1 MSKFQA
7 TLGAC
12 AAVAV
17 SASSVPASASSFP
30 CFYEQELQSA
40 RIHDLSVM
48 LMVGALN
55 CRDMD
60 PYALRAYGDF
70 VEARTDLNVHG
81 DNLLNRMIAEY
92 GEREGRASFR
102 AYETRLSNYHSN
114 VRQTPRS
121 CDRLVTYSRMAETAD
136 HEELATLSKL
146 ATNRALD
153 ICRGSFAGEVAM
165 ARPLNARAED
175 WADDEVDVTVHRDR
189 IPPQLAEVER
199 EATELSAEDYPM
211 LDELP
216 VERPRRIAEAERAVE
231 LAAEAE
237 TEADANAARLDAAI
251 AALDQAAQALRD
263 LRQTNPAAAE

>member
-17 SASSVPASASSFP
+17 SASSVPASASPFP
-30 CFYEQELQSA
+30 CFYEEEMQSA

-55 CRDMD
+55 CRDLD

-70 VEARTDLNVHG
+70 AETRDDVSVHG
-81 DNLLNRMIAEY
+81 DNLRNRMIAQY
-92 GEREGRASFR
+92 GERDGRASFR
-102 AYETRLSNYHSN
+102 AYETRLSNYHSSI
-114 VRQTPRS
+114 RQTPRS
-121 CDRLVTYSRMAETAD
+121 CDRLVTFARMAETAD

-146 ATNRALD
+146 ATNRSLD
-153 ICRGSFAGEVAM
+153 TCRGSFGGAAEY
-165 ARPLNARAED
+165 ARSADGQDDD
-175 WADDEVDVTVHRDR
+175 WADAGDTGVRVHRDQV
-189 IPPQLAEVER
+189 PPQLAEMER
-199 EATELSAEDYPM
+199 KATELSSETYPM

-216 VERPRRIAEAERAVE
+216 VEQPARVASAGSNGTAD
-231 LAAEAE
+231 E
-237 TEADANAARLDAAI
+237 TARADADAARLDAAI

-263 LRQTNPAAAE
+263 LRQPEATAAE